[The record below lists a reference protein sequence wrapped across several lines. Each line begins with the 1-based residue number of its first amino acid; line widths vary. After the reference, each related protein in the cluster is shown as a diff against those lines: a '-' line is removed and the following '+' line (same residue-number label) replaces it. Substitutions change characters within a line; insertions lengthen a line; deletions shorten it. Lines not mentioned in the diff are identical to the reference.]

1 MPKREKES
9 YCMIDRW
16 REERRPCEL
25 MYEFMGDIDI
35 HSMSVYVCMRERINV
50 RVEGRHR
57 YT

>member
-35 HSMSVYVCMRERINV
+35 H
-50 RVEGRHR
+50 
-57 YT
+57 T

>member
-35 HSMSVYVCMRERINV
+35 HTQYVGICVYEREN
-50 RVEGRHR
+50 
-57 YT
+57 